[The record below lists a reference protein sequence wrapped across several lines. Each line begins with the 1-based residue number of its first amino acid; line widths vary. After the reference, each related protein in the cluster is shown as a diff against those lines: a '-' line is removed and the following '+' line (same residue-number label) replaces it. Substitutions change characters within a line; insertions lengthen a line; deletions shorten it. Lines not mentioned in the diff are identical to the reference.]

1 MALMIG
7 VDFGTQSARAVLMCA
22 KTGEMLAQA
31 EAHYAHPLT
40 ESALV
45 YGEDYDKALHEL
57 LTQLCAHPR
66 RAEIAGICVDATS
79 PTIVPLC
86 ADGQLLSAHFDS
98 AIHPLSL
105 VKLWKRHTAQ
115 AQADRALAL
124 AQEMNEPFLAQT
136 GDTVSSEWTLPKL
149 LETCEEDPEAFEKMD
164 LAMDLCDY
172 LTFRLTGNVTR
183 AISSLS
189 FKSQWSQETGF
200 PSDAYLNAL
209 HPGFAQRYAHL
220 MRGKV
225 LLPGQEAGELSDAW
239 KEKLGLSQRV
249 HVAGGQQDGF
259 TPPVALGAV
268 EDGSAALVLGTST
281 VIMLQS
287 GTSCTVDGLC
297 GVVRSGTVPG
307 LYSIEGGQNCTGD
320 MLGWYMANMLPQR
333 CAQEADAAGI
343 SAHTLLSGRAM
354 RPWENKLIAID
365 WWNGSRSAP
374 CDLTL
379 SGLLMGMTLSA
390 RPEDIYLSMLQG
402 MAVGTRETIEQCR
415 RNGATFTTIRATG
428 GVAKK
433 NPLLM
438 QQYADILGM
447 PIDVADIEQGGAQG
461 AAILAAVASGEHDT
475 ILSACHAMS
484 AKQFTRY
491 TPDMA
496 HRMEYERLYRRAAKS
511 RAAIA
516 ALERELA
523 AEE

>member
-1 MALMIG
+1 MGLMIG

-22 KTGEMLAQA
+22 QTGEMLAQA
-31 EAHYAHPLT
+31 EAHYAHPLM

-45 YGEDYDKALHEL
+45 YGEDYDKALEEL
-57 LTQLCAHPR
+57 LMQLCTHPR

-79 PTIVPLC
+79 PTIVPLA
-86 ADGQLLSAHFDS
+86 ADGQLLSAHLNS
-98 AIHPLSL
+98 EVHPLAL
-105 VKLWKRHTAQ
+105 VKLWKRHSAQ
-115 AQADRALAL
+115 AQAERALAL
-124 AQEMNEPFLAQT
+124 AREMNEPFLKQT

-149 LETCEEDPEAFEKMD
+149 LETCEDDPAAFEKMD

-172 LTFRLTGNVTR
+172 LTLRLTGRVTR

-200 PSDAYLNAL
+200 PSAAYLDAL
-209 HPGFAQRYAHL
+209 HPGFARRYAHL
-220 MRGKV
+220 LRGDV
-225 LLPGQEAGELSDAW
+225 LLPGQAAGELSDAW
-239 KEKLGLSQRV
+239 KARLGLSQRV
-249 HVAGGQQDGF
+249 VVAGGQQDGF

-287 GTSCTVDGLC
+287 GTPCTVEGLC
-297 GVVRSGTVPG
+297 GVVRSGAVPG

-320 MLGWYMANMLPQR
+320 MLGWYMAHMLPED
-333 CAQEADAAGI
+333 CAREASERGI
-343 SAHTLLSGRAM
+343 SAHTLLSQRAV
-354 RPWENKLIAID
+354 RPWENRLIAID

-379 SGLLMGMTLSA
+379 SGLVMGMTLAS
-390 RPEDIYLSMLQG
+390 RPEDIYLAMLQG

-415 RNGATFTTIRATG
+415 RNGATFTAIRATG

-461 AAILAAVASGEHDT
+461 AAILAAVAAGEHAT
-475 ILSACHAMS
+475 IAAACSAMS
-484 AKQFTRY
+484 AKQFKRY
-491 TPDMA
+491 VPDEA
-496 HRMEYERLYRRAAKS
+496 HRAEYERLYHRAAKA
-511 RAAIA
+511 RIRIA
-516 ALERELA
+516 ALEREL
-523 AEE
+523 EMEG